1 MEYLI
6 RHACDVKDCPALTPL
21 YMGKANYIIANMLMK
36 TNSEDAA
43 SSSLSSLLC
52 HTVTER
58 VVRTNILGITVTIY
72 SCACRGKKC
81 ILSSHAE
88 SFECKEDGMQKLT
101 SQLVVF
107 QRVTCIYSILT
118 SQYMAWREAAIKNW
132 TSLTSHWRFSS
143 WFLK

>member
-6 RHACDVKDCPALTPL
+6 RHACDVKDCPALSPL

-58 VVRTNILGITVTIY
+58 VVRSGDYRNHLQL
-72 SCACRGKKC
+72 CMQGKKMYSF
-81 ILSSHAE
+81 LS
-88 SFECKEDGMQKLT
+88 C
-101 SQLVVF
+101 
-107 QRVTCIYSILT
+107 
-118 SQYMAWREAAIKNW
+118 
-132 TSLTSHWRFSS
+132 
-143 WFLK
+143 